1 MVELFLL
8 LHGKLVNIDDHEIQ
22 NLIHDDWNLQVFV
35 KELIQAIISSKK
47 FGASGRCNEEVK
59 VNIPISSLFMHVY

>member
-47 FGASGRCNEEVK
+47 FGAYGKTTEEIK
-59 VNIPISSLFMHVY
+59 VF